1 MTLRDGRDVAF
12 IATGETVIQA
22 LLAAGLLADDGVA
35 ARVLSMHTVKPLDVD
50 AVVRAGRECRAVIT
64 IEEHSVHGGLGEAC
78 AAVLMQA
85 GVAVPMRIIG
95 IPDEDTVTGSQ
106 ADIFRHYGMTREGLA
121 RAAVDLLGGRGADV
135 RRMDLLA
142 PVSQELIAALNA
154 ELTDRYPEEGA
165 NFFRLDPHEVENGR
179 GGFYVAFLGGRAV
192 GCGAVRRIDD
202 TTAEIKRMYVAP
214 TGRGCGI
221 GRRVLA
227 ELEAEARRLGVHRLV
242 LETGPRQ
249 PEALALYKAAGFV
262 EIPLFGEYVGSQF
275 SVCME
280 KMLDAGR

>member
-1 MTLRDGRDVAF
+1 MLRDGCDVAF
-12 IATGETVIQA
+12 IATGETVVQA
-22 LLAAGLLADDGVA
+22 LLAAGLLAEHGVA

-50 AVVRAGRECRAVIT
+50 AVLSAGRECRALIT
-64 IEEHSVHGGLGEAC
+64 VEEHSVYGGLGEAC
-78 AAVLMQA
+78 AAVLMQGA
-85 GVAVPMRIIG
+85 VAVPMRIIG
-95 IPDEDTVTGSQ
+95 MPDEDTVTGSQ
-106 ADIFRHYGMTREGLA
+106 SDIFRHYGITMEGLA
-121 RAAVDLLGGRGADV
+121 HSALELLGREAAEIHRTDI
-135 RRMDLLA
+135 MA

-179 GGFYVAFLGGRAV
+179 GGFYVAYVGGRAV

-221 GRRVLA
+221 GRHVLG
-227 ELEAEARRLGVHRLV
+227 ELEAEARRLGVRRLV

-249 PEALALYKAAGFV
+249 PEALALYKGAGFI

-280 KMLDAGR
+280 KKL